1 MARDRPPHVLV
12 VDDEPAILDVLREAL
27 EEDGYAVTTATEPPA
42 TAEVARL
49 RPDLVVLDHRL
60 KAAESG
66 WDVARRLE
74 ADPVTAPIP
83 ILLLTAA
90 VVEVQ
95 HLTEE
100 LAARGIELV
109 LKPFDLDDLLAAV
122 SRALPTP
129 PVPPT
134 EA

>member
-27 EEDGYAVTTATEPPA
+27 EEDGYAVTTATEPP
-42 TAEVARL
+42 TTDEVARL

-90 VVEVQ
+90 VVEAQ

-100 LAARGIELV
+100 LAARGIGLV
-109 LKPFDLDDLLAAV
+109 LKPFDLDDLLPAV

-129 PVPPT
+129 PVPPA